1 MPRPRPPHLHRETTR
16 HGRTVWY
23 VRVGRGPRVRITA
36 AFGTPEF
43 DSEYQAAI
51 SGAARRQKGTAGI
64 ASLEWLVTRYRETT
78 DWSAL
83 SQATRRQRDNIFK
96 HVLETAGREHYS
108 KITQATIIA
117 GKERRASTPA
127 QERNILDAMRGLF
140 RWAVQ
145 IGRAHVC
152 TPAANAQHGS
162 RRP

>member
-1 MPRPRPPHLHRETTR
+1 MPRPRPPRLHRETTR

-36 AFGTPEF
+36 AFDTPEF

-83 SQATRRQRDNIFK
+83 SQATRRQRHNIFK

-108 KITQATIIA
+108 KITQTPIIA
-117 GKERRASTPA
+117 GQERRSE
-127 QERNILDAMRGLF
+127 ERRD
-140 RWAVQ
+140 
-145 IGRAHVC
+145 GRK
-152 TPAANAQHGS
+152 GE
-162 RRP
+162 RKY

>member
-83 SQATRRQRDNIFK
+83 SQATRRQPDNIFT
-96 HVLETAGREHYS
+96 HLLEPAGREHAS
-108 KITQATIIA
+108 KITPAKIIP
-117 GKERRASTPA
+117 GKERRATPHPPA
-127 QERNILDAMRGLF
+127 SHFLSA
-140 RWAVQ
+140 
-145 IGRAHVC
+145 
-152 TPAANAQHGS
+152 TPRPS
-162 RRP
+162 RRPAQAKSHQATPPP

>member
-1 MPRPRPPHLHRETTR
+1 MPRPRPPRLHRETTR

-64 ASLEWLVTRYRETT
+64 ASLEWLVTRYRETK

-96 HVLETAGREHYS
+96 HVIEPAGREHYR
-108 KITQATIIA
+108 KLPQDTLFA
-117 GKERRASTPA
+117 GKARRAAKTA
-127 QERNILDAMRGLF
+127 HARKLLDAL
-140 RWAVQ
+140 
-145 IGRAHVC
+145 RAETVRVG
-152 TPAANAQHGS
+152 NASVSKS
-162 RRP
+162 RSQGWR

>member
-1 MPRPRPPHLHRETTR
+1 MPRPRPPRLHRETTR

-83 SQATRRQRDNIFK
+83 SQATRRQRDNIVK
-96 HVLETAGREHYS
+96 QVLATAGRGDYS
-108 KITQATIIA
+108 QITQAQILEGKA
-117 GKERRASTPA
+117 GPAPTP
-127 QERNILDAMRGLF
+127 
-140 RWAVQ
+140 
-145 IGRAHVC
+145 
-152 TPAANAQHGS
+152 
-162 RRP
+162 